1 MEKEI
6 LQSLIAAGSALLG
19 SGLTFLGQSKL
30 ANIQSKINKQKIKFE
45 KNRESLAELKAYQL
59 SLIHV
64 LTFLKEQTELFEK
77 NELEQ
82 EMYSTLKNIAVQ
94 QLNKII
100 YEATTLNNKQLDF
113 QIEELSELYQ
123 DVDVFMCHYLLKD
136 SYTDINKVYPKI
148 DTYDTLISKSK
159 KILDRIKETAKEID
173 E

>member
-1 MEKEI
+1 M
-6 LQSLIAAGSALLG
+6 
-19 SGLTFLGQSKL
+19 
-30 ANIQSKINKQKIKFE
+30 
-45 KNRESLAELKAYQL
+45 KAYQL